1 MAIHIVTRKEVYL
14 TQTECALYQHG
25 EEVKIGSLLP
35 LAILA
40 KQQDGM
46 VIDPATGEILFE
58 VEGGEVTWDILRIK
72 EEV

>member
-1 MAIHIVTRKEVYL
+1 MTKGKAYL
-14 TQTECALYQHG
+14 NYAECALRQHG
-25 EEVKIGSLLP
+25 EEVRVGSLLP

-46 VIDPATGEILFE
+46 VIDSATGEILFE
-58 VEGGEVTWDILRIK
+58 VENGEVTWDSLKIR